1 MADTNGRLARFLWI
15 SGASIVVVFG
25 IIGLGVGLMLGRVC
39 L

>member
-15 SGASIVVVFG
+15 SGVSVVVVFG
-25 IIGLGVGLMLGRVC
+25 AVGLIGGILLGRVC